1 MFEKLVIHNFQKHSR
16 LEINLDE
23 KVTTIVGPSDA
34 GKSAVI
40 RSLRWLCQNS
50 PSGIEFLKNGQTC
63 VSVDLLVDGRH
74 IERCRA
80 SANNYYSVDGK
91 DLKAFGQGVPDEVA
105 SILNID
111 DINFQAQ
118 HDPPYWLTLTP
129 GEVSRQLNALIDLS
143 IIDDTMKNIN
153 RTLSRSRVE
162 LELATEKEKKKKEEL
177 EELQWVKECQM
188 DANVLKA
195 ADKLLAE
202 KKVDLEDLVIL
213 SKETASSSVDARQ
226 ARAKLSA
233 VGEVGKQAAY
243 VRKEQQVLDGVA
255 GVLSAVK
262 TLQGALQ
269 FLTVDTAAVDSA
281 KSAVDEHTKSLQSLL
296 RIRNECRVYSPLV
309 ENKKVAAAVFK
320 VDVDRSEWADAK
332 SAVDSLQKL
341 ILDIK
346 LKNEDIN
353 LCLLNLVLA
362 QKDIQ
367 EKTGG
372 LCPVCKGPLK

>member
-1 MFEKLVIHNFQKHSR
+1 M
-16 LEINLDE
+16 
-23 KVTTIVGPSDA
+23 
-34 GKSAVI
+34 
-40 RSLRWLCQNS
+40 
-50 PSGIEFLKNGQTC
+50 
-63 VSVDLLVDGRH
+63 
-74 IERCRA
+74 
-80 SANNYYSVDGK
+80 
-91 DLKAFGQGVPDEVA
+91 
-105 SILNID
+105 
-111 DINFQAQ
+111 
-118 HDPPYWLTLTP
+118 
-129 GEVSRQLNALIDLS
+129 
-143 IIDDTMKNIN
+143 
-153 RTLSRSRVE
+153 
-162 LELATEKEKKKKEEL
+162 
-177 EELQWVKECQM
+177 
-188 DANVLKA
+188 
-195 ADKLLAE
+195 AE